1 MPHTTPSIS
10 PSKSSA
16 SVGWRSIAIGLLLIP
31 INCYWITYIELV
43 QYSAQPTI
51 VSLIFTVVFNI
62 LVLMGFNQVFKRFLP
77 QLALS
82 QGELLVIY
90 VMLSVASAT
99 AGHSMMEILVSTLGH
114 AFWFATPENDWK
126 DLFWR
131 YIPSWLAVADK
142 GVLLGYY
149 EGDSTLYTKPNLL
162 GWLTPVLNWSAFL
175 FTMLF
180 VMVCITVIVRRP
192 WTEDEKLA
200 YPIIQ
205 LPARMTS
212 EGFFTNRLMWIAF
225 GLVATF
231 DIINGLHHVFPAI
244 PSVYEKAY
252 RFRFTEKPF
261 SAMGWLRLGIYPFVL
276 GIGFLIPL
284 DLLFSSWFFF
294 WVWKGQQILGSVAG
308 LEGTGYPYVNY
319 QGFGAYMG
327 IFLIA
332 VWRGRKYLQNLS
344 GVETDF
350 LSNDRTK
357 PVARNEVEGGSTE
370 NPVNAQTRPNEPQGI
385 IKKPMSPRT
394 LVLAL
399 IAGVAFLTFF
409 CLRAGMS
416 LWAILIFFGLYFA
429 FSTAV
434 SRMRAELG
442 SPMHDLHYTGPERVM
457 VAAVGT
463 RKLGPN
469 NLSMFSFFWF
479 FTRTFDSHPM
489 PHQLEGFKL
498 ASTSGIRSRVMLF
511 AILAALFVGI
521 LSQFWALISVPYR
534 LGAVHEMSRVPII
547 YGSEPWT
554 QLQKWLTNPLS
565 PDYWALGFTGIGLLF
580 ALFLMLMRMKFF
592 WFPFHP
598 AAYATVCGSWAV
610 NYIWFSLG
618 IVWVLKLVLLKYG
631 GINVHRKAM
640 PFFLGLILGQF
651 TVGSLWTILGMLF
664 NIPTYGIWP

>member
-1 MPHTTPSIS
+1 MPHTQPVLS
-10 PSKSSA
+10 PSKPSS
-16 SVGWRSIAIGLLLIP
+16 SVSWRSIAIGIILIP

-51 VSLIFTVVFNI
+51 VSLIFTVVFNV
-62 LVLMGFNQVFKRFLP
+62 LVLIGFNQVFKRFLP
-77 QLALS
+77 RMALS

-142 GVLLGYY
+142 GVLSGYY
-149 EGDSTLYTKPNLL
+149 EGNSTLYTKANLL
-162 GWLTPVLNWSAFL
+162 GWLTPVLNWFAFL

-294 WVWKGQQILGSVAG
+294 WVWKGQQIFGSVMG

-332 VWRGRKYLQNLS
+332 VWRSRKHLQNIL
-344 GVETDF
+344 GV
-350 LSNDRTK
+350 K
-357 PVARNEVEGGSTE
+357 ARPTSTRDE
-370 NPVNAQTRPNEPQGI
+370 LV
-385 IKKPMSPRT
+385 SPRT
-394 LVLAL
+394 LVLSL

-416 LWAILIFFGLYFA
+416 LWAILVFFGLYFA

-498 ASTSGIRSRVMLF
+498 ASTSGIRSRFMLF
-511 AILAALFVGI
+511 AILIALFVGI
-521 LSQFWALISVPYR
+521 LSQFWALISIPYR

-631 GINVHRKAM
+631 GINAHRKAM

-651 TVGSLWTILGMLF
+651 TVGSLWTILGMVF

>member
-1 MPHTTPSIS
+1 MPHTKPSLS
-10 PSKSSA
+10 PSKPLP
-16 SVGWRSIAIGLLLIP
+16 SVRWWSIAIGLILIP

-51 VSLIFTVVFNI
+51 VSLIFTVVFNV
-62 LVLMGFNQVFKRFLP
+62 LVLIGLNQIFRRFLP
-77 QLALS
+77 QMALS

-90 VMLSVASAT
+90 AMLSVASAT
-99 AGHSMMEILVSTLGH
+99 AGHSMMEILVPTLGH

-131 YIPSWLAVADK
+131 YIPRWLAVADK
-142 GVLLGYY
+142 DVLSGYY
-149 EGDSTLYTKPNLL
+149 EGDSTLYTKQHLL
-162 GWLTPVLNWSAFL
+162 GWLTPVMNWFGFL
-175 FTMLF
+175 LAMLF
-180 VMVCITVIVRRP
+180 VMVCITLIVRKP

-205 LPARMTS
+205 LPTRMTS
-212 EGFFTNRLMWIAF
+212 EGFFTNKLMWIAF
-225 GLVATF
+225 GLVAAF

-244 PSVYEKAY
+244 PSVYEKTY

-294 WVWKGQQILGSVAG
+294 WVWKGQQLIGSIAG
-308 LEGTGYPYVNY
+308 LDGTGYPYINY

-332 VWRGRKYLQNLS
+332 VWRGRKYLQNLL
-344 GVETDF
+344 GVKVHPAPASDE
-350 LSNDRTK
+350 
-357 PVARNEVEGGSTE
+357 
-370 NPVNAQTRPNEPQGI
+370 
-385 IKKPMSPRT
+385 PMSHRT
-394 LVLAL
+394 LILAL
-399 IAGVAFLTFF
+399 ISGVAFLIFF
-409 CLRAGMS
+409 CLKAGMS
-416 LWAILIFFGLYFA
+416 LWAILVFFGLYFA

-463 RKLGPN
+463 RSLGPN

-498 ASTSGIRSRVMLF
+498 ASTSGIRSRFMLF
-511 AILAALFVGI
+511 AILIALVVGI
-521 LSQFWALISVPYR
+521 LSQFWALISIPYR

-547 YGSEPWT
+547 YGSEPWRN
-554 QLQKWLTNPLS
+554 LQNWLTHPLS

-598 AAYATVCGSWAV
+598 AAYAAVCGSWAV
-610 NYIWFSLG
+610 NYIWFTLLVAWG
-618 IVWVLKLVLLKYG
+618 LKLILLKYG
-631 GINVHRKAM
+631 GRNAHRKAM

>member
-1 MPHTTPSIS
+1 
-10 PSKSSA
+10 
-16 SVGWRSIAIGLLLIP
+16 
-31 INCYWITYIELV
+31 
-43 QYSAQPTI
+43 
-51 VSLIFTVVFNI
+51 
-62 LVLMGFNQVFKRFLP
+62 
-77 QLALS
+77 
-82 QGELLVIY
+82 
-90 VMLSVASAT
+90 
-99 AGHSMMEILVSTLGH
+99 MMEILVSTLGH

-131 YIPSWLAVADK
+131 YIPRWLAVADK
-142 GVLLGYY
+142 DVLLGYY
-149 EGDSTLYTKPNLL
+149 EGDSTLYTKQHLL
-162 GWLTPVLNWSAFL
+162 GWLTPVMSWFGFL
-175 FTMLF
+175 FAMLF
-180 VMVCITVIVRRP
+180 VMVCITLIVRKP

-212 EGFFTNRLMWIAF
+212 EGFFTNRLMWLAF
-225 GLVATF
+225 GLMVAF
-231 DIINGLHHVFPAI
+231 DTINGLHHIFPAI
-244 PSVYEKAY
+244 PSVFEKEY

-294 WVWKGQQILGSVAG
+294 WVWKGQQLMGSVAG
-308 LEGTGYPYVNY
+308 LEGTGYPYINY

-332 VWRGRKYLQNLS
+332 VWRGRKYFQNLL
-344 GVETDF
+344 GAKVDT
-350 LSNDRTK
+350 T
-357 PVARNEVEGGSTE
+357 ST
-370 NPVNAQTRPNEPQGI
+370 RDEP
-385 IKKPMSPRT
+385 MTHRT
-394 LVLAL
+394 LILAFT
-399 IAGVAFLTFF
+399 AGVAFLIFF

-416 LWAILIFFGLYFA
+416 LWAILVFFGLYFA

-463 RKLGPN
+463 RPLGPN

-498 ASTSGIRSRVMLF
+498 AATSGIRSRFMLF

-521 LSQFWALISVPYR
+521 LSQFWALISIPYR
-534 LGAVHEMSRVPII
+534 LGAIHQMSHVPLI
-547 YGSEPWT
+547 YGAEPWR
-554 QLQKWLTNPLS
+554 QLQNWLAHPLD

-580 ALFLMLMRMKFF
+580 SLFLMLMRMKFF

-598 AAYATVCGSWAV
+598 AAYAAVCGSWAV
-610 NYIWFSLG
+610 NYIWFTLFVAWG
-618 IVWVLKLVLLKYG
+618 LKLILLKYG
-631 GINVHRKAM
+631 GRNAHRKAM

>member
-1 MPHTTPSIS
+1 MLHPKPPQS
-10 PSKSSA
+10 PSKPSS
-16 SVGWRSIAIGLLLIP
+16 SVGWRSIAIGLVLIP

-51 VSLIFTVVFNI
+51 VSLIFTVVFNV
-62 LVLMGFNQVFKRFLP
+62 LVLMGFNQILKRFLP
-77 QLALS
+77 QFALS

-142 GVLLGYY
+142 GVLSGYY
-149 EGDSTLYTKPNLL
+149 EGDSTLYTKQHLL
-162 GWLTPVLNWSAFL
+162 GWLTPVMNWFAFL
-175 FTMLF
+175 LVMLF
-180 VMVCITVIVRRP
+180 VMVCITVIVRKP

-212 EGFFTNRLMWIAF
+212 DGFFTNRLMWIGF
-225 GLVATF
+225 GLVAAF
-231 DIINGLHHVFPAI
+231 DVVNGLHHVFPAI

-294 WVWKGQQILGSVAG
+294 WVWKGQQVVGSIMG

-332 VWRGRKYLQNLS
+332 LWRSRKYLQNLLAAK
-344 GVETDF
+344 VCPT
-350 LSNDRTK
+350 
-357 PVARNEVEGGSTE
+357 ST
-370 NPVNAQTRPNEPQGI
+370 RDEP
-385 IKKPMSPRT
+385 MAPRT
-394 LVLAL
+394 VLLAF
-399 IAGVAFLTFF
+399 IAGIAFLTFF
-409 CLRAGMS
+409 CLRTGMS
-416 LWAILIFFGLYFA
+416 LWAILVFFGLYFA

-463 RKLGPN
+463 RRLGPN

-498 ASTSGIRSRVMLF
+498 ASTSGIRSRFMLF
-511 AILAALFVGI
+511 AILIALFVGI

-534 LGAVHEMSRVPII
+534 LGALHEMSRVPII

-554 QLQKWLTNPLS
+554 QLQKWLTNPLA
-565 PDYWALGFTGIGLLF
+565 PDYWAVGFTGIGLLF

-618 IVWVLKLVLLKYG
+618 VVWLLKLVLLKYG
-631 GINVHRKAM
+631 GRNAHRKAM

-651 TVGSLWTILGMLF
+651 TVGSLWTILGMVF

>member
-1 MPHTTPSIS
+1 MLHTTPTVY
-10 PSKSSA
+10 PSKPSA
-16 SVGWRSIAIGLLLIP
+16 SVSWRSIAIGLILIP

-51 VSLIFTVVFNI
+51 VSLIFTVVFNV
-62 LVLMGFNQVFKRFLP
+62 LVLIGFNQVFKRFLP
-77 QLALS
+77 RIALS

-131 YIPSWLAVADK
+131 YIPEWLVVADK
-142 GVLLGYY
+142 SVLSGYY
-149 EGDSTLYTKPNLL
+149 EGDSTLHTKQHLL
-162 GWLTPVLNWSAFL
+162 GWLTPVLNWFAFL
-175 FTMLF
+175 FVMLF

-212 EGFFTNRLMWIAF
+212 DGFFTNRLMWIAF
-225 GLVATF
+225 GFVAAF
-231 DIINGLHHVFPAI
+231 DIVNGLHHVFPAI

-294 WVWKGQQILGSVAG
+294 WVWKGQQIMGSVVG

-332 VWRGRKYLQNLS
+332 VWRSRKHLQNIL
-344 GVETDF
+344 G
-350 LSNDRTK
+350 
-357 PVARNEVEGGSTE
+357 ARVRSTS
-370 NPVNAQTRPNEPQGI
+370 TRDE
-385 IKKPMSPRT
+385 PMSPLI

-399 IAGVAFLTFF
+399 VSGVAFLTVF

-416 LWAILIFFGLYFA
+416 LWAILVFFGLYFA

-457 VAAVGT
+457 VAALGT

-498 ASTSGIRSRVMLF
+498 ASTSGIRSRFMLI

-554 QLQKWLTNPLS
+554 QLQKWLTNPLA

-631 GINVHRKAM
+631 GRNAHRKAM

-651 TVGSLWTILGMLF
+651 TVGSLWTILGMVF

>member
-1 MPHTTPSIS
+1 MPHTKPTPS
-10 PSKSSA
+10 PSKPSA
-16 SVGWRSIAIGLLLIP
+16 LVSWRSIAIGVLLIP

-51 VSLIFTVVFNI
+51 VSLIFTVVFNV
-62 LVLMGFNQVFKRFLP
+62 LVLMGFNQVLKRFLP
-77 QLALS
+77 RFALS
-82 QGELLVIY
+82 QGELLVVY

-131 YIPSWLAVADK
+131 YIPNWLAVSDK
-142 GVLLGYY
+142 GVLSGYY
-149 EGDSTLYTKPNLL
+149 EGDSTLHTKRHLV
-162 GWLTPVLNWSAFL
+162 GWLTPVLNWFAFL
-175 FTMLF
+175 FVMLF
-180 VMVCITVIVRRP
+180 VMVCITLIVRKP

-205 LPARMTS
+205 LPSRMTS

-284 DLLFSSWFFF
+284 DLLFSTWFFF
-294 WVWKGQQILGSVAG
+294 WVWKGQQVMGSVMG

-332 VWRGRKYLQNLS
+332 VWRGRKYLQNLL
-344 GVETDF
+344 GVKAHPTSIRDE
-350 LSNDRTK
+350 
-357 PVARNEVEGGSTE
+357 
-370 NPVNAQTRPNEPQGI
+370 
-385 IKKPMSPRT
+385 PMSPRI
-394 LVLAL
+394 LVVSL
-399 IAGVAFLTFF
+399 IFGIAFLTFF

-416 LWAILIFFGLYFA
+416 LWAILVFFGLYFA

-463 RKLGPN
+463 RPLGPN

-498 ASTSGIRSRVMLF
+498 ASTLGIRSRFMLF
-511 AILAALFVGI
+511 AILIALFVGI
-521 LSQFWALISVPYR
+521 LSQFWALISIPYR
-534 LGAVHEMSRVPII
+534 LGALHEMSRVPII
-547 YGSEPWT
+547 YGAEPWM
-554 QLQKWLTNPLS
+554 QLQKWLAHPLA
-565 PDYWALGFTGIGLLF
+565 PDYWALGFTGLGLLF

-598 AAYATVCGSWAV
+598 AAYAAVCGSWAV

-618 IVWVLKLVLLKYG
+618 IVWVLKLLLLKYG
-631 GINVHRKAM
+631 GRNAHRKAM

-651 TVGSLWTILGMLF
+651 TVGSLWTILGMVF

>member
-1 MPHTTPSIS
+1 MPHTKPTIS
-10 PSKSSA
+10 SSKSS
-16 SVGWRSIAIGLLLIP
+16 SSIGWRSIAIGLLLIP

-51 VSLIFTVVFNI
+51 VSLIFTVVFNV
-62 LVLMGFNQVFKRFLP
+62 LVLIGLNQIFKRFLP
-77 QLALS
+77 RFALS

-131 YIPSWLAVADK
+131 YIPRWLAVADK
-142 GVLLGYY
+142 DVLSGYY
-149 EGDSTLYTKPNLL
+149 EGDSTLHTRRHLL
-162 GWLTPVLNWSAFL
+162 GWLTPVMSWFAFL
-175 FTMLF
+175 FALLF
-180 VMVCITVIVRRP
+180 VMVCITLIVRKP

-205 LPARMTS
+205 LPMRMTS
-212 EGFFTNRLMWIAF
+212 EGFFTNRLMWLAF
-225 GLVATF
+225 GLVAIF
-231 DIINGLHHVFPAI
+231 DIINGLHHIFPAI
-244 PSVYEKAY
+244 PSVYEKAS

-294 WVWKGQQILGSVAG
+294 WVWKGQQLIGSIAG
-308 LEGTGYPYVNY
+308 LEGTGYPYINY

-332 VWRGRKYLQNLS
+332 VWRGRKYLKNLF
-344 GVETDF
+344 G
-350 LSNDRTK
+350 TK
-357 PVARNEVEGGSTE
+357 VDSTS
-370 NPVNAQTRPNEPQGI
+370 TRDE
-385 IKKPMSPRT
+385 PMSHRT
-394 LVLAL
+394 LIFAF
-399 IAGVAFLTFF
+399 IAGIAFLIFF
-409 CLRAGMS
+409 CLRARMS
-416 LWAILIFFGLYFA
+416 LWAILVFFGLYFA

-463 RKLGPN
+463 RPLGPN

-498 ASTSGIRSRVMLF
+498 ASTSGIRSRFMLF
-511 AILAALFVGI
+511 AILIALIVGI
-521 LSQFWALISVPYR
+521 LSQFWALISIPYR
-534 LGAVHEMSRVPII
+534 LGALHEMSRVPII
-547 YGSEPWT
+547 YGAEPWRN
-554 QLQKWLTNPLS
+554 LQNWLTHPLS

-580 ALFLMLMRMKFF
+580 SLFLMLMRMKFF

-598 AAYATVCGSWAV
+598 AAYAAVCGSWAV
-610 NYIWFSLG
+610 NYIWFTLLVAWG
-618 IVWVLKLVLLKYG
+618 LKLILLKYG
-631 GINVHRKAM
+631 GRNAHRKAM

-651 TVGSLWTILGMLF
+651 TVGSLWTILGMVF

>member
-1 MPHTTPSIS
+1 MPHAKPTLYS
-10 PSKSSA
+10 SKSLP
-16 SVGWRSIAIGLLLIP
+16 SVSWRAIAIGLLLIP

-51 VSLIFTVVFNI
+51 VSLIFTVVFNV
-62 LVLMGFNQVFKRFLP
+62 LVLIGFNQIFKRFLP
-77 QLALS
+77 RLALS

-99 AGHSMMEILVSTLGH
+99 VGHSMMEILVSTLGH

-131 YIPSWLAVADK
+131 YIPRWLAVTDK
-142 GVLLGYY
+142 NVLSGYY
-149 EGDSTLYTKPNLL
+149 EGDSTLHTKQHLL
-162 GWLTPVLNWSAFL
+162 GWLTPVMNWFAFL
-175 FTMLF
+175 FVMLF

-212 EGFFTNRLMWIAF
+212 AGFFTNRLMWIAF
-225 GLVATF
+225 GLVAAF
-231 DIINGLHHVFPAI
+231 DIVNGLHHVFPAI

-276 GIGFLIPL
+276 GIGFLIPM
-284 DLLFSSWFFF
+284 DLLFSTWFFF
-294 WVWKGQQILGSVAG
+294 WMWKVQEIVGSVMG
-308 LEGTGYPYVNY
+308 LEGTSYPYVNY

-332 VWRGRKYLQNLS
+332 VWRGRKYLRNVL
-344 GVETDF
+344 
-350 LSNDRTK
+350 R
-357 PVARNEVEGGSTE
+357 ARVPATSTRDE
-370 NPVNAQTRPNEPQGI
+370 
-385 IKKPMSPRT
+385 PMSHRT
-394 LVLAL
+394 LIFAL
-399 IAGVAFLTFF
+399 ISGIAFLTFF

-416 LWAILIFFGLYFA
+416 LWAILVFFGLYFA

-457 VAAVGT
+457 VAALGT
-463 RKLGPN
+463 RPLGPN

-498 ASTSGIRSRVMLF
+498 ASTSGIRSRFMLF

-521 LSQFWALISVPYR
+521 LSQFWALISIPYR
-534 LGAVHEMSRVPII
+534 LGALHEMSRVPIV
-547 YGSEPWT
+547 YGAEPWR
-554 QLQKWLTNPLS
+554 QLQNWLTHPLD
-565 PDYWALGFTGIGLLF
+565 PDYWALGFTGIGMLF

-598 AAYATVCGSWAV
+598 AAYAAICGSWAV

-618 IVWVLKLVLLKYG
+618 IVWVLKLILLKYG
-631 GINVHRKAM
+631 GRNAHRKAM

-651 TVGSLWTILGMLF
+651 TIGSLWTILGMVF
-664 NIPTYGIWP
+664 NIPAYGIWP

>member
-1 MPHTTPSIS
+1 MPHTKPTLYPPKPSS
-10 PSKSSA
+10 

-51 VSLIFTVVFNI
+51 VSLIFTVVFNV
-62 LVLMGFNQVFKRFLP
+62 LVLIGLNQIFKRFLP
-77 QLALS
+77 RFALS

-131 YIPSWLAVADK
+131 YIPRWLAVADK
-142 GVLLGYY
+142 DVLSGYY
-149 EGDSTLYTKPNLL
+149 EGDSTLHTRQHLL
-162 GWLTPVLNWSAFL
+162 GWLTPVMSWFGFL
-175 FTMLF
+175 FALLF
-180 VMVCITVIVRRP
+180 VMVCITLIVRKP

-225 GLVATF
+225 GLTAAF
-231 DIINGLHHVFPAI
+231 DIINGLHHIFPAI
-244 PSVYEKAY
+244 PSVFEKEY

-294 WVWKGQQILGSVAG
+294 WVWKGQQLIGSVAG
-308 LEGTGYPYVNY
+308 LEGTGYPYINY

-332 VWRGRKYLQNLS
+332 VWRGRKYLKNLF
-344 GVETDF
+344 G
-350 LSNDRTK
+350 TK
-357 PVARNEVEGGSTE
+357 VDSTS
-370 NPVNAQTRPNEPQGI
+370 TRDE
-385 IKKPMSPRT
+385 PMSHRP
-394 LVLAL
+394 LILAF
-399 IAGVAFLTFF
+399 IAGIAFLIFF

-416 LWAILIFFGLYFA
+416 LWAILVFFGLYFA

-463 RKLGPN
+463 RPLGPN

-498 ASTSGIRSRVMLF
+498 AATSGIRSRFMLF

-521 LSQFWALISVPYR
+521 LAQFWALISIPYR
-534 LGAVHEMSRVPII
+534 LGALHEMSRVPII
-547 YGSEPWT
+547 YGSEPWRN
-554 QLQKWLTNPLS
+554 LQNWLTHPLS

-580 ALFLMLMRMKFF
+580 SLFLMLMRMKFF

-598 AAYATVCGSWAV
+598 AAYAAVCGSWAV
-610 NYIWFSLG
+610 NYIWFTLLVAWG
-618 IVWVLKLVLLKYG
+618 LKLILLKYG
-631 GINVHRKAM
+631 GRNAHRKAM

-651 TVGSLWTILGMLF
+651 TVGSLWTILGMMF

>member
-1 MPHTTPSIS
+1 MPHTKPTLSSSKPSS
-10 PSKSSA
+10 
-16 SVGWRSIAIGLLLIP
+16 SVGWRSIAIGLVLIP
-31 INCYWITYIELV
+31 VNCYWITYIELV

-51 VSLIFTVVFNI
+51 VSLIFTVVFNV
-62 LVLMGFNQVFKRFLP
+62 LVLIGFNGIFKRFLP
-77 QLALS
+77 RLALS

-131 YIPSWLAVADK
+131 YIPGWLAVADK
-142 GVLLGYY
+142 GVLSGYY
-149 EGDSTLYTKPNLL
+149 DGDSTLYTTRHLL
-162 GWLTPVLNWSAFL
+162 GWLTPVINWFAFL
-175 FTMLF
+175 FTLLF
-180 VMVCITVIVRRP
+180 VMLCINVIVRKP

-212 EGFFTNRLMWIAF
+212 DGFFTNRLMWIGF
-225 GLVATF
+225 GLVAAF
-231 DIINGLHHVFPAI
+231 DIVNGLHHVFPAI

-294 WVWKGQQILGSVAG
+294 WVWKGQQVIGSVAG
-308 LEGTGYPYVNY
+308 LEGTGYPYINY

-332 VWRGRKYLQNLS
+332 LWRSREHLQNLFGAKVRS
-344 GVETDF
+344 
-350 LSNDRTK
+350 
-357 PVARNEVEGGSTE
+357 ASTPDE
-370 NPVNAQTRPNEPQGI
+370 
-385 IKKPMSPRT
+385 PMSNSSV
-394 LVLAL
+394 VLAL
-399 IAGVAFLTFF
+399 IAGSAFLTFF

-416 LWAILIFFGLYFA
+416 IWAILVFFGLYFA

-463 RKLGPN
+463 RRLGPN

-498 ASTSGIRSRVMLF
+498 ASTAGIRSRFMLF
-511 AILAALFVGI
+511 AILIALFVGI
-521 LSQFWALISVPYR
+521 FSQFWALISIPYR
-534 LGAVHEMSRVPII
+534 LGALHEMSRVPVI

-554 QLQKWLTNPLS
+554 QLQKWLTNPLA
-565 PDYWALGFTGIGLLF
+565 PDYWAVGFTGIGLLF

-618 IVWVLKLVLLKYG
+618 VVWVLKLVLLKYG
-631 GINVHRKAM
+631 GRNAHRKAM

-651 TVGSLWTILGMLF
+651 TVGSLWTILGMVF

>member
-1 MPHTTPSIS
+1 
-10 PSKSSA
+10 
-16 SVGWRSIAIGLLLIP
+16 
-31 INCYWITYIELV
+31 
-43 QYSAQPTI
+43 
-51 VSLIFTVVFNI
+51 
-62 LVLMGFNQVFKRFLP
+62 
-77 QLALS
+77 
-82 QGELLVIY
+82 
-90 VMLSVASAT
+90 
-99 AGHSMMEILVSTLGH
+99 MMEILVSTLGH

-131 YIPSWLAVADK
+131 YIPRWLAVADK
-142 GVLLGYY
+142 DVLAGYY
-149 EGDSTLYTKPNLL
+149 EGDSTLYTKQHLL
-162 GWLTPVLNWSAFL
+162 GWLTPVMNWFGFL
-175 FTMLF
+175 FAMLF
-180 VMVCITVIVRRP
+180 VMVCITLIVRKP

-225 GLVATF
+225 GLVAAL

-294 WVWKGQQILGSVAG
+294 WVWKGQQLIGSIAG
-308 LEGTGYPYVNY
+308 LEGTGYPYINY

-332 VWRGRKYLQNLS
+332 VWRGRKYLQNLL
-344 GVETDF
+344 GV
-350 LSNDRTK
+350 K
-357 PVARNEVEGGSTE
+357 V
-370 NPVNAQTRPNEPQGI
+370 RPTPASDE
-385 IKKPMSPRT
+385 PMSHRT
-394 LVLAL
+394 LILAL
-399 IAGVAFLTFF
+399 ISGVAFLIFF
-409 CLRAGMS
+409 CLKAGMS
-416 LWAILIFFGLYFA
+416 FWAILVFFGLYFA

-463 RKLGPN
+463 RSLGPN

-498 ASTSGIRSRVMLF
+498 ASTSGIRSRFMLF
-511 AILAALFVGI
+511 AILFALVVGI
-521 LSQFWALISVPYR
+521 LSQFWALISIPYR

-547 YGSEPWT
+547 YGSEPWRN
-554 QLQKWLTNPLS
+554 LQNWLTHPLS

-580 ALFLMLMRMKFF
+580 SLFLMLMRMKFF

-631 GINVHRKAM
+631 GRNAHRKAM

-651 TVGSLWTILGMLF
+651 TVGSLWTILGMVF

>member
-1 MPHTTPSIS
+1 MPHTKPTLYPSKPRPSIR
-10 PSKSSA
+10 
-16 SVGWRSIAIGLLLIP
+16 WWSIAIGLLLIP

-51 VSLIFTVVFNI
+51 VSLIFTVVFNV
-62 LVLMGFNQVFKRFLP
+62 LVLIGFNRILKRFLP
-77 QLALS
+77 RLALS

-131 YIPSWLAVADK
+131 YIPRWLAVADK
-142 GVLLGYY
+142 DVLSGYY
-149 EGDSTLYTKPNLL
+149 EGDSTLYTKQHLS
-162 GWLTPVLNWSAFL
+162 GWLTPVMSWFGFL
-175 FTMLF
+175 FAMLF
-180 VMVCITVIVRRP
+180 VMVCITLIVRKP

-205 LPARMTS
+205 LPARMTT

-225 GLVATF
+225 GLMVAF
-231 DIINGLHHVFPAI
+231 DTINGLHHIFPAI
-244 PSVYEKAY
+244 PSVFEKEY

-294 WVWKGQQILGSVAG
+294 WLWKMQQLMGSVAG
-308 LEGTGYPYVNY
+308 LEGTGYPYINY

-332 VWRGRKYLQNLS
+332 VWRGRKYLHNLS
-344 GVETDF
+344 G
-350 LSNDRTK
+350 TK
-357 PVARNEVEGGSTE
+357 VSATSARDEPVSH
-370 NPVNAQTRPNEPQGI
+370 
-385 IKKPMSPRT
+385 RT
-394 LVLAL
+394 LILAL
-399 IAGVAFLTFF
+399 IAGVAFLIFF
-409 CLRAGMS
+409 CLKAGMS
-416 LWAILIFFGLYFA
+416 LWAILVFFGLYFA

-463 RKLGPN
+463 RSLGPN

-498 ASTSGIRSRVMLF
+498 ASTSGIRSRFMLF

-521 LSQFWALISVPYR
+521 LSQFWALISIPYR
-534 LGAVHEMSRVPII
+534 LGAIHQMSHVPLI
-547 YGSEPWT
+547 YGAEPWR
-554 QLQKWLTNPLS
+554 QLQNWLAHPLD

-580 ALFLMLMRMKFF
+580 SLFLMLMRMKFF

-598 AAYATVCGSWAV
+598 AAYAAVCGSWAV
-610 NYIWFSLG
+610 NYIWFTLFVAWG
-618 IVWVLKLVLLKYG
+618 LKLILLKYG
-631 GINVHRKAM
+631 GRNAHRKAM

>member
-1 MPHTTPSIS
+1 MRQDSQNRSEMSHTIPTLS
-10 PSKSSA
+10 PSKPFS
-16 SVGWRSIAIGLLLIP
+16 SVGARSPWGNTQAKTPYWRSIAIGLILIP

-51 VSLIFTVVFNI
+51 VSLIFTVVFNV
-62 LVLMGFNQVFKRFLP
+62 LVLTGFNQIFKRFLP
-77 QLALS
+77 RMVLS

-142 GVLLGYY
+142 GVLSGYY
-149 EGDSTLYTKPNLL
+149 EGDSTLYTKQHLL
-162 GWLTPVLNWSAFL
+162 GWLTPVINWFAFL
-175 FTMLF
+175 FAMLF
-180 VMVCITVIVRRP
+180 VMVCINLIVRKP

-225 GLVATF
+225 GLVAAF
-231 DIINGLHHVFPAI
+231 DIVNGLHHVFPAI

-284 DLLFSSWFFF
+284 DLLFSTWFFF
-294 WVWKGQQILGSVAG
+294 WVWKVQQLFGSVVG
-308 LEGTGYPYVNY
+308 LEGTGYPYINY

-332 VWRGRKYLQNLS
+332 VWRSRKYLHNLL
-344 GVETDF
+344 GAKAYAT
-350 LSNDRTK
+350 
-357 PVARNEVEGGSTE
+357 STRDE
-370 NPVNAQTRPNEPQGI
+370 
-385 IKKPMSPRT
+385 PMSPRM

-399 IAGVAFLTFF
+399 IAGVAFLTLF

-416 LWAILIFFGLYFA
+416 LSAILVFFGLYFA

-463 RKLGPN
+463 RRLGPN

-498 ASTSGIRSRVMLF
+498 ASTSGIRSRFMLF
-511 AILAALFVGI
+511 AILIALFVGI

-534 LGAVHEMSRVPII
+534 LGALHEMSRVPII
-547 YGSEPWT
+547 YGSEPWRN
-554 QLQKWLTNPLS
+554 LQNWLAHPLD
-565 PDYWALGFTGIGLLF
+565 PDYWAVGFTGIGMLF
-580 ALFLMLMRMKFF
+580 ALFLMLMRMKFL

-598 AAYATVCGSWAV
+598 AAYAAVCGSWAV

-618 IVWVLKLVLLKYG
+618 IVWVVKLLLLKYG
-631 GINVHRKAM
+631 GRNAHRKAM

-651 TVGSLWTILGMLF
+651 TVGSLWTILGMVF

>member
-1 MPHTTPSIS
+1 MPHTKPTIS

-16 SVGWRSIAIGLLLIP
+16 SVGWRSIAIGILLIP

-51 VSLIFTVVFNI
+51 VSLIFTVVFN
-62 LVLMGFNQVFKRFLP
+62 VLLLTGFNGIFKRFLP
-77 QLALS
+77 RAALS

-142 GVLLGYY
+142 GVLSGYY
-149 EGDSTLYTKPNLL
+149 EGDSTLYTTRHLL
-162 GWLTPVLNWSAFL
+162 GWLTPVINWFAFL
-175 FTMLF
+175 FALLF
-180 VMVCITVIVRRP
+180 VMLCINVIVRKP

-212 EGFFTNRLMWIAF
+212 DGFFTNRLMWIGF
-225 GLVATF
+225 GLVAAC
-231 DIINGLHHVFPAI
+231 DIINGLHHIFPAI
-244 PSVYEKAY
+244 PSVFEKAY

-284 DLLFSSWFFF
+284 DLLFSTWVFF
-294 WVWKGQQILGSVAG
+294 WVWKGQQIFGSVAG
-308 LEGTGYPYVNY
+308 LEGTGYPYINY

-332 VWRGRKYLQNLS
+332 LWRSRKHLQNLF
-344 GVETDF
+344 GAKV
-350 LSNDRTK
+350 R
-357 PVARNEVEGGSTE
+357 STSTPDE
-370 NPVNAQTRPNEPQGI
+370 
-385 IKKPMSPRT
+385 PMSNRT
-394 LVLAL
+394 VVFAL
-399 IAGVAFLTFF
+399 ISGVAFLTFF

-416 LWAILIFFGLYFA
+416 LWAILVFFGLYFA

-457 VAAVGT
+457 VAALGT
-463 RKLGPN
+463 RRLGPN

-498 ASTSGIRSRVMLF
+498 ASIAGIRSRFMLF
-511 AILAALFVGI
+511 AILIALFVGI

-534 LGAVHEMSRVPII
+534 LGAVHQMSHVPLI
-547 YGSEPWT
+547 YGAEPWRH
-554 QLQKWLTNPLS
+554 LQNWLTHPIA
-565 PDYWALGFTGIGLLF
+565 PDYWAVGFTGIGLLF
-580 ALFLMLMRMKFF
+580 VLSLMLMRMKFF

-610 NYIWFSLG
+610 NYIWFSLAV
-618 IVWVLKLVLLKYG
+618 VWVLKLVLLKYG
-631 GINVHRKAM
+631 GRNAHRKAI

-651 TVGSLWTILGMLF
+651 TVGSLWTILGMVF

>member
-1 MPHTTPSIS
+1 MPHTKPTLS
-10 PSKSSA
+10 PSKPSS
-16 SVGWRSIAIGLLLIP
+16 SVGWRSIAIGLVLIP

-51 VSLIFTVVFNI
+51 VSLIFTVVFNV
-62 LVLMGFNQVFKRFLP
+62 LVLMGFNQIFKRFLP
-77 QLALS
+77 RLALS

-142 GVLLGYY
+142 GVLSGYY
-149 EGDSTLYTKPNLL
+149 EGDSTLYTKQHLL
-162 GWLTPVLNWSAFL
+162 GWLTPVMNWFAFL
-175 FTMLF
+175 FVMLF
-180 VMVCITVIVRRP
+180 VMVCITVIVRKP

-212 EGFFTNRLMWIAF
+212 DGFFTNRLMWIGF
-225 GLVATF
+225 GLVAAF
-231 DIINGLHHVFPAI
+231 DVVNGLHHVFPAI

-294 WVWKGQQILGSVAG
+294 WVWKGQQVVGSIMG
-308 LEGTGYPYVNY
+308 LEGAGYPYVNY

-332 VWRGRKYLQNLS
+332 LWRGRKYLQNLLAAK
-344 GVETDF
+344 VRPT
-350 LSNDRTK
+350 
-357 PVARNEVEGGSTE
+357 STRDE
-370 NPVNAQTRPNEPQGI
+370 
-385 IKKPMSPRT
+385 PMSPRT
-394 LVLAL
+394 VLLAL
-399 IAGVAFLTFF
+399 IAGIAFLTFF

-416 LWAILIFFGLYFA
+416 LWAILVFFGLYFA

-498 ASTSGIRSRVMLF
+498 ASTSGIRSRFMLF
-511 AILAALFVGI
+511 AILIALFVGI

-534 LGAVHEMSRVPII
+534 LGALHEMSRVPII
-547 YGSEPWT
+547 YGSEPWM
-554 QLQKWLTNPLS
+554 QLQKWLAHPLD

-618 IVWVLKLVLLKYG
+618 VVWVLKLVLLKYG
-631 GINVHRKAM
+631 GRNAHRKAM

-651 TVGSLWTILGMLF
+651 TIGSLWTILGMVF

>member
-1 MPHTTPSIS
+1 MPHTKLILS
-10 PSKSSA
+10 PSKPSS
-16 SVGWRSIAIGLLLIP
+16 SVGWRSIAIGIILIP
-31 INCYWITYIELV
+31 LNCYWITYIELV

-62 LVLMGFNQVFKRFLP
+62 LVLIGFNRVFKRFLP

-82 QGELLVIY
+82 QGELLIIY

-131 YIPSWLAVADK
+131 YIPSWLAVSDT
-142 GVLLGYY
+142 GVLSGYY
-149 EGDSTLYTKPNLL
+149 EGDSTLHTKQHLL
-162 GWLTPVLNWSAFL
+162 GWLTPVMNWFAFL
-175 FTMLF
+175 FAMLF
-180 VMVCITVIVRRP
+180 VMVCITVIVRKP

-212 EGFFTNRLMWIAF
+212 EGFFTNRLMWIGF
-225 GLVATF
+225 GLVAAF
-231 DIINGLHHVFPAI
+231 DVINGLHHVFPAI

-284 DLLFSSWFFF
+284 DLLFSTWFFF
-294 WVWKGQQILGSVAG
+294 WVWKGQQVVGSMMG

-327 IFLIA
+327 IFFIA
-332 VWRGRKYLQNLS
+332 IWRGRKYLQNLL
-344 GVETDF
+344 GANVQPT
-350 LSNDRTK
+350 
-357 PVARNEVEGGSTE
+357 STRDE
-370 NPVNAQTRPNEPQGI
+370 
-385 IKKPMSPRT
+385 PMSPR
-394 LVLAL
+394 LLLLAL
-399 IAGVAFLTFF
+399 VAGVAFLTFF

-416 LWAILIFFGLYFA
+416 LWAVLVFFGLYFA

-463 RKLGPN
+463 RPLGPN

-498 ASTSGIRSRVMLF
+498 ASTSGIRSRFMLF
-511 AILAALFVGI
+511 AILIALCVGI
-521 LSQFWALISVPYR
+521 LSQFWALISIPYR
-534 LGAVHEMSRVPII
+534 LGALHEMSRVPIV

-554 QLQKWLTNPLS
+554 QLQKWLAHPLA

-618 IVWVLKLVLLKYG
+618 IVWVLKLLLLKYG
-631 GINVHRKAM
+631 GRNAHRKAM

-651 TVGSLWTILGMLF
+651 TVGSVWTILGMVF

>member
-1 MPHTTPSIS
+1 MSDIKPTLSLSKPPSPIR
-10 PSKSSA
+10 
-16 SVGWRSIAIGLLLIP
+16 WRSIAVGLLLIP

-51 VSLIFTVVFNI
+51 VSLIFTVVFNL
-62 LVLMGFNQVFKRFLP
+62 LVLIGFNQIFKRFVPRLV
-77 QLALS
+77 LS

-131 YIPSWLAVADK
+131 YIPSWLAVTDK
-142 GVLLGYY
+142 NVLSGYY
-149 EGDSTLYTKPNLL
+149 EGDSTLHTKQHLL
-162 GWLTPVLNWSAFL
+162 GWLTPVMNWFAFL
-175 FTMLF
+175 FVMLF

-205 LPARMTS
+205 LPSRMTS
-212 EGFFTNRLMWIAF
+212 DGFFTNRLMWIAF
-225 GLVATF
+225 GIVAAF

-284 DLLFSSWFFF
+284 DLLFSTWFFF
-294 WVWKGQQILGSVAG
+294 WVWKGQQIVGSVMG
-308 LEGTGYPYVNY
+308 LEGTGYPYINY

-332 VWRGRKYLQNLS
+332 VWRSRKHLQNLL
-344 GVETDF
+344 GVKTQ
-350 LSNDRTK
+350 S
-357 PVARNEVEGGSTE
+357 VSTRDE
-370 NPVNAQTRPNEPQGI
+370 
-385 IKKPMSPRT
+385 PMSPRT
-394 LVLAL
+394 VVLAL
-399 IAGVAFLTFF
+399 IFGIAFLTFF

-416 LWAILIFFGLYFA
+416 FWAILVFFGLYFA

-463 RKLGPN
+463 RPLGPM

-498 ASTSGIRSRVMLF
+498 AATSGVRSRFMLF
-511 AILAALFVGI
+511 AILIALFVGI
-521 LSQFWALISVPYR
+521 LSQFWALISIPYR
-534 LGAVHEMSRVPII
+534 LGALHEMSRVPIV

-554 QLQKWLTNPLS
+554 HLQKWLTHPLP

-598 AAYATVCGSWAV
+598 AAYAAVCGSWAV

-631 GINVHRKAM
+631 GRNAHRKAM

-651 TVGSLWTILGMLF
+651 TVGSLWTILGMVF
-664 NIPTYGIWP
+664 NIPAYGIWP

>member
-1 MPHTTPSIS
+1 MPTIS
-10 PSKSSA
+10 PSKSFSPV
-16 SVGWRSIAIGLLLIP
+16 SWRSIAIGLILIP

-51 VSLIFTVVFNI
+51 VSLIFTVVFNV
-62 LVLMGFNQVFKRFLP
+62 LVLIGLNQIFKRFLP
-77 QLALS
+77 QMALS
-82 QGELLVIY
+82 QSELLVIY

-142 GVLLGYY
+142 SVLSGYY
-149 EGDSTLYTKPNLL
+149 EGGSTLYTKQHLL
-162 GWLTPVLNWSAFL
+162 GWLTPVMNWFAFL
-175 FTMLF
+175 FVMLF
-180 VMVCITVIVRRP
+180 VMVCINLIVRKP

-212 EGFFTNRLMWIAF
+212 EGFFTNRLMWVAF

-231 DIINGLHHVFPAI
+231 DIVNGLHHVFPAI

-294 WVWKGQQILGSVAG
+294 WVWKAQQLFGSVVG
-308 LEGTGYPYVNY
+308 LEGTGYPYINY
-319 QGFGAYMG
+319 QGFGAYIG

-332 VWRGRKYLQNLS
+332 VWRSRKYLQNLL
-344 GVETDF
+344 GAKTH
-350 LSNDRTK
+350 
-357 PVARNEVEGGSTE
+357 ST
-370 NPVNAQTRPNEPQGI
+370 PTRDE
-385 IKKPMSPRT
+385 PMSPRP
-394 LVLAL
+394 LILAL
-399 IAGVAFLTFF
+399 IAGVLFLTLF
-409 CLRAGMS
+409 CLKAGMS
-416 LWAILIFFGLYFA
+416 LWAILVFFGLYFA

-463 RKLGPN
+463 RPLGPN
-469 NLSMFSFFWF
+469 NLSMFSFFSF

-498 ASTSGIRSRVMLF
+498 ASTSGIGSRFMLF
-511 AILAALFVGI
+511 AILIALFVGI

-534 LGAVHEMSRVPII
+534 LGALHEMSRVPII
-547 YGSEPWT
+547 YGSEPWRN
-554 QLQKWLTNPLS
+554 LQNWLAHPLD
-565 PDYWALGFTGIGLLF
+565 PDYWAVGFTGIGLLF
-580 ALFLMLMRMKFF
+580 SLFLMLMRMKFL

-618 IVWVLKLVLLKYG
+618 IVWVVKLLLLKYG
-631 GINVHRKAM
+631 GRNAHQKAM

-651 TVGSLWTILGMLF
+651 TVGSLWTILGMVF

>member
-1 MPHTTPSIS
+1 MLHTKPTLSSSKPLSSI
-10 PSKSSA
+10 
-16 SVGWRSIAIGLLLIP
+16 GWRSIAIGLILIP

-51 VSLIFTVVFNI
+51 VSLIFTVVFNV
-62 LVLMGFNQVFKRFLP
+62 LVLIGLNQIFKRFLP
-77 QLALS
+77 QMALS

-142 GVLLGYY
+142 SVLSGYY
-149 EGDSTLYTKPNLL
+149 EGDSTLYTKQHLL
-162 GWLTPVLNWSAFL
+162 GWLTPVINWFAFL
-175 FTMLF
+175 FVMLF
-180 VMVCITVIVRRP
+180 VMVCINLIVRKP

-205 LPARMTS
+205 LPAQMTS
-212 EGFFTNRLMWIAF
+212 EGFFTNRLMWIGF

-231 DIINGLHHVFPAI
+231 DIVNGLHHVFPAI

-284 DLLFSSWFFF
+284 DLLFSTWFFF
-294 WVWKGQQILGSVAG
+294 WVWKAQQIFGSVVG
-308 LEGTGYPYVNY
+308 LEGTGYPYINY

-332 VWRGRKYLQNLS
+332 VWRSRKYLQNLL
-344 GVETDF
+344 GAKTH
-350 LSNDRTK
+350 
-357 PVARNEVEGGSTE
+357 ST
-370 NPVNAQTRPNEPQGI
+370 PTRDE
-385 IKKPMSPRT
+385 PMSPRT

-399 IAGVAFLTFF
+399 IAGVVFLTLFS
-409 CLRAGMS
+409 LKAGMS
-416 LWAILIFFGLYFA
+416 LWAILVFFGLYFA

-463 RKLGPN
+463 RPLGPN

-498 ASTSGIRSRVMLF
+498 ASTSGIGSRFMLF
-511 AILAALFVGI
+511 AILIALFVGI

-534 LGAVHEMSRVPII
+534 LGALHEMSRVPII
-547 YGSEPWT
+547 YGSEPWRN
-554 QLQKWLTNPLS
+554 LQNWLAHPLD
-565 PDYWALGFTGIGLLF
+565 PDYWALGFTGIGILF
-580 ALFLMLMRMKFF
+580 SLFLMLMRMKFL

-618 IVWVLKLVLLKYG
+618 IVWVVKLLLLKYG
-631 GINVHRKAM
+631 GRNAHRKAM

-651 TVGSLWTILGMLF
+651 TVGSLWTILGMVF

>member
-1 MPHTTPSIS
+1 MPHTKPILYPPKPSS
-10 PSKSSA
+10 PVS
-16 SVGWRSIAIGLLLIP
+16 WRSITIGLILIP

-51 VSLIFTVVFNI
+51 VSLIFTVVFNV
-62 LVLMGFNQVFKRFLP
+62 LVLIGFNRIFKRFLP
-77 QLALS
+77 RMALS

-131 YIPSWLAVADK
+131 YIPKWLVVVDK
-142 GVLLGYY
+142 DVLSGYY
-149 EGDSTLYTKPNLL
+149 EGDSTLHTRRHLL
-162 GWLTPVLNWSAFL
+162 GWLTPVMSWFGFL
-175 FTMLF
+175 FALLF
-180 VMVCITVIVRRP
+180 VMVCITLIVRKP

-225 GLVATF
+225 GLTAAF
-231 DIINGLHHVFPAI
+231 DIINGLHHIFPAI
-244 PSVYEKAY
+244 PSVFEKEY

-294 WVWKGQQILGSVAG
+294 WVWKGQQLIGSVAG
-308 LEGTGYPYVNY
+308 LEGTGYPYINY

-332 VWRGRKYLQNLS
+332 VWRGRKYLKNLF
-344 GVETDF
+344 G
-350 LSNDRTK
+350 TK
-357 PVARNEVEGGSTE
+357 VDSTSTQDE
-370 NPVNAQTRPNEPQGI
+370 
-385 IKKPMSPRT
+385 PMSPRP
-394 LVLAL
+394 LILAF
-399 IAGVAFLTFF
+399 IAGIAFLIFF

-416 LWAILIFFGLYFA
+416 VWAILIFFGLYFA

-463 RKLGPN
+463 RSLGPN

-498 ASTSGIRSRVMLF
+498 AATSGIRTRFMLF

-521 LSQFWALISVPYR
+521 LSQFWALISIPYR

-547 YGSEPWT
+547 YGSEPWR
-554 QLQKWLTNPLS
+554 QLQNWLTHPLP

-598 AAYATVCGSWAV
+598 AAYAAVCGSWAV
-610 NYIWFSLG
+610 NYIWFTLLVAWG
-618 IVWVLKLVLLKYG
+618 LKLILLKYG
-631 GINVHRKAM
+631 GRNAHRKAM

>member
-1 MPHTTPSIS
+1 MPHTKTTPS
-10 PSKSSA
+10 SSV
-16 SVGWRSIAIGLLLIP
+16 SWRSIAIGLLLIP
-31 INCYWITYIELV
+31 VNCYWITYIELV

-51 VSLIFTVVFNI
+51 VSLIFTVVFNV
-62 LVLMGFNQVFKRFLP
+62 LVLMGFNQILKRFLP
-77 QLALS
+77 RFALS

-131 YIPSWLAVADK
+131 YIPSWLAVSDK
-142 GVLLGYY
+142 GVLSGYY
-149 EGDSTLYTKPNLL
+149 EGDSTLHTKQHLL
-162 GWLTPVLNWSAFL
+162 GWLMPVLNWAAFL

-212 EGFFTNRLMWIAF
+212 EGFFTNRLMWIGF
-225 GLVATF
+225 GLVAAF
-231 DIINGLHHVFPAI
+231 DVVNGLHHVFPAI

-284 DLLFSSWFFF
+284 DLLFSTWFFF
-294 WVWKGQQILGSVAG
+294 WVWKGQQVIGSVMG

-319 QGFGAYMG
+319 QGFGAYIG

-332 VWRGRKYLQNLS
+332 AWRSRKYIQNLL
-344 GVETDF
+344 G
-350 LSNDRTK
+350 TK
-357 PVARNEVEGGSTE
+357 VSPTA
-370 NPVNAQTRPNEPQGI
+370 TRDE
-385 IKKPMSPRT
+385 PMSPRT
-394 LVLAL
+394 LVLVL
-399 IAGVAFLTFF
+399 IAGIAFLTFF

-416 LWAILIFFGLYFA
+416 LWAILVFFGLYFA

-463 RKLGPN
+463 RPLGPN

-498 ASTSGIRSRVMLF
+498 ASTSGIRSRFMLF
-511 AILAALFVGI
+511 AILIALCVGI
-521 LSQFWALISVPYR
+521 LSQFWALISIPYR
-534 LGAVHEMSRVPII
+534 LGALHEMSRVPIV

-554 QLQKWLTNPLS
+554 QLQKWLAHPLA

-598 AAYATVCGSWAV
+598 AAYAAVCGSWAV

-631 GINVHRKAM
+631 GRNAHRKAM

-651 TVGSLWTILGMLF
+651 TVGSLWTILGMVF
-664 NIPTYGIWP
+664 SIPTYGIWP

>member
-1 MPHTTPSIS
+1 MGQDFQNRSEMPHTIPTVS
-10 PSKSSA
+10 PSKPFSP
-16 SVGWRSIAIGLLLIP
+16 VGWRSIAIGLILIP
-31 INCYWITYIELV
+31 VNCYWITYIELV

-51 VSLIFTVVFNI
+51 VSLIFTVVFNV
-62 LVLMGFNQVFKRFLP
+62 LVLTGFNQIFKRFLP
-77 QLALS
+77 RMALS

-114 AFWFATPENDWK
+114 AFWFATPENDWR

-131 YIPSWLAVADK
+131 YIPRWLAVADRD
-142 GVLLGYY
+142 VLSGYY
-149 EGDSTLYTKPNLL
+149 EGDSTLYTQQHLL
-162 GWLTPVLNWSAFL
+162 GWLTPVMNWFAFL
-175 FTMLF
+175 FAMLF
-180 VMVCITVIVRRP
+180 VMVCINLIVRKP

-225 GLVATF
+225 GLVAAF
-231 DIINGLHHVFPAI
+231 DIVNGLHHVFPAI

-284 DLLFSSWFFF
+284 DLLFSTWFFF
-294 WVWKGQQILGSVAG
+294 SVWKVQQIFGSAVG
-308 LEGTGYPYVNY
+308 LEGTGYPYINY

-332 VWRGRKYLQNLS
+332 VWRSRKYLQNLM
-344 GVETDF
+344 GAKA
-350 LSNDRTK
+350 N
-357 PVARNEVEGGSTE
+357 STS
-370 NPVNAQTRPNEPQGI
+370 TRDE
-385 IKKPMSPRT
+385 PMSSRS
-394 LVLAL
+394 VVIAL
-399 IAGVAFLTFF
+399 IAGVAFLVIF

-416 LWAILIFFGLYFA
+416 LSAILVFFGLYFA

-498 ASTSGIRSRVMLF
+498 ASTSGIRSRFMLL
-511 AILAALFVGI
+511 AILIALFVGI
-521 LSQFWALISVPYR
+521 LSQFWALISIPYR
-534 LGAVHEMSRVPII
+534 LGALHEMSRVPII
-547 YGSEPWT
+547 YGSEPWRN
-554 QLQKWLTNPLS
+554 LQNWLAHPLD
-565 PDYWALGFTGIGLLF
+565 PDYWAVGFTGIGVLF
-580 ALFLMLMRMKFF
+580 ALFLMLMRMKFL

-598 AAYATVCGSWAV
+598 AAYAAVCGSWAV

-618 IVWVLKLVLLKYG
+618 IVWVVKLVLLKYG
-631 GINVHRKAM
+631 GRNAHRKAM

-651 TVGSLWTILGMLF
+651 TVGSLWTILGMVF

>member
-1 MPHTTPSIS
+1 MPHTKPILS
-10 PSKSSA
+10 PSKPSA
-16 SVGWRSIAIGLLLIP
+16 LVSGRSIAIGVLLIP

-51 VSLIFTVVFNI
+51 VSLIFTVVFNV
-62 LVLMGFNQVFKRFLP
+62 LVLMGFNQVLKRFLP
-77 QLALS
+77 RFALS
-82 QGELLVIY
+82 QGELLVVY

-131 YIPSWLAVADK
+131 YIPNWLAVSDK
-142 GVLLGYY
+142 GVLSGYY
-149 EGDSTLYTKPNLL
+149 EGDSTLHTKRHLV
-162 GWLTPVLNWSAFL
+162 GWLTPVLNWFAFL
-175 FTMLF
+175 FVMLF
-180 VMVCITVIVRRP
+180 VMVCITLIVRKP

-205 LPARMTS
+205 LPSRMTS

-284 DLLFSSWFFF
+284 DLLFSTWFFF
-294 WVWKGQQILGSVAG
+294 WVWKGQQVMGSVMG

-332 VWRGRKYLQNLS
+332 VWRGRKYLQNLL
-344 GVETDF
+344 GVKAHPT
-350 LSNDRTK
+350 
-357 PVARNEVEGGSTE
+357 STRDE
-370 NPVNAQTRPNEPQGI
+370 
-385 IKKPMSPRT
+385 PMSPRI
-394 LVLAL
+394 LVVSL
-399 IAGVAFLTFF
+399 IFGIAFLTFF

-416 LWAILIFFGLYFA
+416 LWAILVFFGLYFA

-463 RKLGPN
+463 RPLGPN

-498 ASTSGIRSRVMLF
+498 ASTLGIRSRFMLF
-511 AILAALFVGI
+511 AILIALFVGI
-521 LSQFWALISVPYR
+521 LSQFWALISIPYR
-534 LGAVHEMSRVPII
+534 LGALHEMSRVPII
-547 YGSEPWT
+547 YGAEPWM
-554 QLQKWLTNPLS
+554 QLQKWLAHPLA
-565 PDYWALGFTGIGLLF
+565 PDYWALGFTGLGLLF

-598 AAYATVCGSWAV
+598 AAYAAVCGSWAV

-618 IVWVLKLVLLKYG
+618 IVWVLKLLLLKYG
-631 GINVHRKAM
+631 GRNAHRKAM

-651 TVGSLWTILGMLF
+651 TVGSLWTILGMVF

>member
-1 MPHTTPSIS
+1 MPHTKPTIS
-10 PSKSSA
+10 PSKLPP
-16 SVGWRSIAIGLLLIP
+16 SVRWWSIAIGLILIP

-51 VSLIFTVVFNI
+51 VSLIFTVVFNV
-62 LVLMGFNQVFKRFLP
+62 LVLIGFNQVLKRFLP
-77 QLALS
+77 RMALS

-131 YIPSWLAVADK
+131 YIPRWLAVADK
-142 GVLLGYY
+142 DVLSGYY
-149 EGDSTLYTKPNLL
+149 EGDSTLYTKQHLL
-162 GWLTPVLNWSAFL
+162 GWLTPVMSWFGFL
-175 FTMLF
+175 FAMLF
-180 VMVCITVIVRRP
+180 VMVCITLIVRKP

-225 GLVATF
+225 GLTMAF
-231 DIINGLHHVFPAI
+231 DIINGLHHIFPAI
-244 PSVYEKAY
+244 PSVFEKEY

-294 WVWKGQQILGSVAG
+294 WVWKGQQIFGSTVG
-308 LEGTGYPYVNY
+308 LEGTGYPYINY

-344 GVETDF
+344 G
-350 LSNDRTK
+350 TK
-357 PVARNEVEGGSTE
+357 VDTMSTRDEPVSH
-370 NPVNAQTRPNEPQGI
+370 
-385 IKKPMSPRT
+385 RT
-394 LVLAL
+394 LILAL
-399 IAGVAFLTFF
+399 IAGVAFLVFF
-409 CLRAGMS
+409 CLKAGMS
-416 LWAILIFFGLYFA
+416 LWAILAFFGLYFA

-463 RKLGPN
+463 RPLGPN

-498 ASTSGIRSRVMLF
+498 ASTSGVRSRFMLF

-521 LSQFWALISVPYR
+521 LSQFWALISIPYR
-534 LGAVHEMSRVPII
+534 LGAVHEMSPVPLI
-547 YGSEPWT
+547 YGAEPWRN
-554 QLQKWLTNPLS
+554 LQNWLTHPLD

-580 ALFLMLMRMKFF
+580 SLLLMLMRMKFF

-598 AAYATVCGSWAV
+598 AAYAAVCGSWAV
-610 NYIWFSLG
+610 NYIWFTLLVAWG
-618 IVWVLKLVLLKYG
+618 LKLILLKYG
-631 GINVHRKAM
+631 GRNAHRKAM

-651 TVGSLWTILGMLF
+651 TAGSLWTILGMLF

>member
-1 MPHTTPSIS
+1 MPHTQPTVS
-10 PSKSSA
+10 PSKLSS
-16 SVGWRSIAIGLLLIP
+16 SVEPRSPRPYWRSIAIGLVLIP

-51 VSLIFTVVFNI
+51 VSLIFTVVFNV

-77 QLALS
+77 RIALS

-131 YIPSWLAVADK
+131 YIPSWLAVADR
-142 GVLLGYY
+142 GVLSGYY

-162 GWLTPVLNWSAFL
+162 GWLTPVMNWFAFL
-175 FTMLF
+175 FVMLF

-212 EGFFTNRLMWIAF
+212 AGFFTNRLMWIAF

-284 DLLFSSWFFF
+284 DLLFSSWVFF
-294 WVWKGQQILGSVAG
+294 WVWKGQQILGSVMG

-332 VWRGRKYLQNLS
+332 VWRSRKHLQNVL
-344 GVETDF
+344 GV
-350 LSNDRTK
+350 K
-357 PVARNEVEGGSTE
+357 ARPTSTRDE
-370 NPVNAQTRPNEPQGI
+370 
-385 IKKPMSPRT
+385 PMSHLT
-394 LVLAL
+394 LILAL
-399 IAGVAFLTFF
+399 VAGVAFLTFF
-409 CLRAGMS
+409 SLRAGMS
-416 LWAILIFFGLYFA
+416 LWAILVFFGLYFA

-498 ASTSGIRSRVMLF
+498 ASTSGIRSRFMLF

-521 LSQFWALISVPYR
+521 LSQFWALISIPYR
-534 LGAVHEMSRVPII
+534 LGAVHEMSRVPIV

-554 QLQKWLTNPLS
+554 QLQKWLTNPLA

-580 ALFLMLMRMKFF
+580 SLFLMLMRMKFF

-631 GINVHRKAM
+631 GINAHRKAM

-651 TVGSLWTILGMLF
+651 TVGSLWTILGMVF

>member
-1 MPHTTPSIS
+1 
-10 PSKSSA
+10 
-16 SVGWRSIAIGLLLIP
+16 
-31 INCYWITYIELV
+31 
-43 QYSAQPTI
+43 
-51 VSLIFTVVFNI
+51 
-62 LVLMGFNQVFKRFLP
+62 
-77 QLALS
+77 
-82 QGELLVIY
+82 
-90 VMLSVASAT
+90 
-99 AGHSMMEILVSTLGH
+99 MMEILVSTLGH

-131 YIPSWLAVADK
+131 YIPSWLAVSDK
-142 GVLLGYY
+142 GVLSGYY
-149 EGDSTLYTKPNLL
+149 EGDSTLYTKQHLL
-162 GWLTPVLNWSAFL
+162 GWLTPVMNWFAFL
-175 FTMLF
+175 FVMLF
-180 VMVCITVIVRRP
+180 VMVCITVIVRKP

-212 EGFFTNRLMWIAF
+212 EGFFTNRLMWIGF
-225 GLVATF
+225 GLVAAF
-231 DIINGLHHVFPAI
+231 DVVNGLHHVFPAI

-261 SAMGWLRLGIYPFVL
+261 SAIGWLRLGIYPFVL

-294 WVWKGQQILGSVAG
+294 WVWKGQQVVGSIMG

-332 VWRGRKYLQNLS
+332 LWRGRKYLQNLLAAK
-344 GVETDF
+344 VHPT
-350 LSNDRTK
+350 
-357 PVARNEVEGGSTE
+357 STRDE
-370 NPVNAQTRPNEPQGI
+370 
-385 IKKPMSPRT
+385 PMSPRMV
-394 LVLAL
+394 LLAL
-399 IAGVAFLTFF
+399 IAGIAFLTFF
-409 CLRAGMS
+409 CFRAGMS
-416 LWAILIFFGLYFA
+416 LWAILVFFGLYFA

-442 SPMHDLHYTGPERVM
+442 SPMHDLHYTGPERIM

-498 ASTSGIRSRVMLF
+498 ASTSGIRSRFMLF
-511 AILAALFVGI
+511 AILIALFVGI

-534 LGAVHEMSRVPII
+534 LGALHEMSRVPII
-547 YGSEPWT
+547 YGSEPWM
-554 QLQKWLTNPLS
+554 QLQKWLAHPLD

-631 GINVHRKAM
+631 GRNAHRKAM

-651 TVGSLWTILGMLF
+651 TIGSLWTILGMVF

>member
-1 MPHTTPSIS
+1 MPHTKPILS
-10 PSKSSA
+10 PSKPSA
-16 SVGWRSIAIGLLLIP
+16 LVSWRSIAIGVLLIP

-51 VSLIFTVVFNI
+51 VSLIFTVVFNV
-62 LVLMGFNQVFKRFLP
+62 LVLMGFNQVLKRFLP
-77 QLALS
+77 RFALS
-82 QGELLVIY
+82 QGELLVVY

-131 YIPSWLAVADK
+131 YIPNWLAVSDK
-142 GVLLGYY
+142 GVLSGYY
-149 EGDSTLYTKPNLL
+149 EGDSTLHTKRHLV
-162 GWLTPVLNWSAFL
+162 GWLTPVLNWFAFL
-175 FTMLF
+175 FVMLF
-180 VMVCITVIVRRP
+180 VMVCITLIVRKP

-205 LPARMTS
+205 LPSRMTS

-284 DLLFSSWFFF
+284 DLLFSTWFFF
-294 WVWKGQQILGSVAG
+294 WVWKGQQVMGSVMG

-332 VWRGRKYLQNLS
+332 VWRGRKYLQNLL
-344 GVETDF
+344 GVKAHPTSIQDE
-350 LSNDRTK
+350 
-357 PVARNEVEGGSTE
+357 
-370 NPVNAQTRPNEPQGI
+370 
-385 IKKPMSPRT
+385 PMSPRI
-394 LVLAL
+394 LVVSL
-399 IAGVAFLTFF
+399 IFGIAFLTFF

-416 LWAILIFFGLYFA
+416 LWAILVFFGLYFA

-463 RKLGPN
+463 RPLGPN

-498 ASTSGIRSRVMLF
+498 ASMLGIRSRFMLF
-511 AILAALFVGI
+511 AILIALFVGI
-521 LSQFWALISVPYR
+521 LSQFWALISIPYR
-534 LGAVHEMSRVPII
+534 LGALHEMSRVPII
-547 YGSEPWT
+547 YGAEPWM
-554 QLQKWLTNPLS
+554 QLQKWLAHPLA
-565 PDYWALGFTGIGLLF
+565 PDYWALGFTGLGLLF

-598 AAYATVCGSWAV
+598 AAYAAVCGSWAV

-618 IVWVLKLVLLKYG
+618 IVWVLKLLLLKYG
-631 GINVHRKAM
+631 GRNAHRKAM

-651 TVGSLWTILGMLF
+651 TVGSLWTILGMVF

>member
-1 MPHTTPSIS
+1 MLHTKPTLSSSQPLSSID
-10 PSKSSA
+10 
-16 SVGWRSIAIGLLLIP
+16 WRSIAIGLILIP

-51 VSLIFTVVFNI
+51 VSLIFTVVFNV
-62 LVLMGFNQVFKRFLP
+62 LVLIGLNRIFKRFLP
-77 QLALS
+77 RFALS

-142 GVLLGYY
+142 SVLSGYY
-149 EGDSTLYTKPNLL
+149 EGDSTLYTKQHLL
-162 GWLTPVLNWSAFL
+162 GWLTPVMNWFAFL
-175 FTMLF
+175 FVMLF
-180 VMVCITVIVRRP
+180 VMVCINLIVRKP

-231 DIINGLHHVFPAI
+231 DIVNGLHHVFPTI

-284 DLLFSSWFFF
+284 DLLFSTWFFF
-294 WVWKGQQILGSVAG
+294 WVWKAQQIFGSVVG
-308 LEGTGYPYVNY
+308 LEGTGYPYINY
-319 QGFGAYMG
+319 QGFGAYIG

-332 VWRGRKYLQNLS
+332 VWRGRKYLQNLL
-344 GVETDF
+344 GA
-350 LSNDRTK
+350 K
-357 PVARNEVEGGSTE
+357 GSATSTLDE
-370 NPVNAQTRPNEPQGI
+370 
-385 IKKPMSPRT
+385 PMSPRT
-394 LVLAL
+394 LVLVL
-399 IAGVAFLTFF
+399 IAGVVFLTLF
-409 CLRAGMS
+409 CLKAGMS
-416 LWAILIFFGLYFA
+416 LWAILVFFGLYFA

-463 RKLGPN
+463 RPLGPN

-498 ASTSGIRSRVMLF
+498 AATSGIRSRFMLF
-511 AILAALFVGI
+511 AILIALFVGI

-534 LGAVHEMSRVPII
+534 LGALHEMSRVPII
-547 YGSEPWT
+547 YGSEPWRN
-554 QLQKWLTNPLS
+554 LQNWLAHPLD

-580 ALFLMLMRMKFF
+580 SLFLMLMRMKFL

-618 IVWVLKLVLLKYG
+618 IVWVVKLLLLKYG
-631 GINVHRKAM
+631 GRNAHRKAM

-651 TVGSLWTILGMLF
+651 TVGSLWTILGMVF

>member
-1 MPHTTPSIS
+1 MPHTKPTLS
-10 PSKSSA
+10 PSKPFSSG
-16 SVGWRSIAIGLLLIP
+16 SWRSIAIGLILIP

-51 VSLIFTVVFNI
+51 VSLIFTVVFNV
-62 LVLMGFNQVFKRFLP
+62 LVLMGFNQIFKRFLP
-77 QLALS
+77 RLALS

-131 YIPSWLAVADK
+131 YIPSWLAVADR
-142 GVLLGYY
+142 GVLSGYY

-162 GWLTPVLNWSAFL
+162 GWLTPVMNWSAFL
-175 FTMLF
+175 FVMLF
-180 VMVCITVIVRRP
+180 VMVCITVIVRKP

-225 GLVATF
+225 GLVAIF
-231 DIINGLHHVFPAI
+231 DIVNGLHHVFPAI
-244 PSVYEKAY
+244 PSVFEKEY

-284 DLLFSSWFFF
+284 DLLFSTWFFF
-294 WVWKGQQILGSVAG
+294 WVWKGQQVVGSIMG

-332 VWRGRKYLQNLS
+332 LWRSRNYLQNLL
-344 GVETDF
+344 G
-350 LSNDRTK
+350 TK
-357 PVARNEVEGGSTE
+357 AHSTSI
-370 NPVNAQTRPNEPQGI
+370 RDEP
-385 IKKPMSPRT
+385 MAPRT
-394 LVLAL
+394 LIFAL

-416 LWAILIFFGLYFA
+416 IWAILVFLGLYYA

-498 ASTSGIRSRVMLF
+498 ASMSGIRSRFMLF

-521 LSQFWALISVPYR
+521 LSQFWALISIPYR
-534 LGAVHEMSRVPII
+534 LGALHEMSRVPII

-554 QLQKWLTNPLS
+554 QLQKWLTNPLD
-565 PDYWALGFTGIGLLF
+565 PNYWALGFTGIGLLF
-580 ALFLMLMRMKFF
+580 ALCLMLMRMKFF

-598 AAYATVCGSWAV
+598 AAYAAVCGSWAV
-610 NYIWFSLG
+610 NYIWFTLFTA
-618 IVWVLKLVLLKYG
+618 WALKLILLKYG
-631 GINVHRKAM
+631 GRNAHRKAM

-651 TVGSLWTILGMLF
+651 TVGSLWTILGMVF
-664 NIPTYGIWP
+664 NIPAYGIWP

>member
-1 MPHTTPSIS
+1 MLHTKPPLS
-10 PSKSSA
+10 PSRPSA
-16 SVGWRSIAIGLLLIP
+16 SVGWRSIAIGLVLIP

-51 VSLIFTVVFNI
+51 VSLIFTVVFNV
-62 LVLMGFNQVFKRFLP
+62 LVLIGFNQILKRFLP
-77 QLALS
+77 RLALS
-82 QGELLVIY
+82 QGELLIIY

-131 YIPSWLAVADK
+131 YIPGWLAVADK
-142 GVLLGYY
+142 GVLSGYY
-149 EGDSTLYTKPNLL
+149 DGDSTLYTTRHLL
-162 GWLTPVLNWSAFL
+162 GWLTPVINWFAFL
-175 FTMLF
+175 FTLLF
-180 VMVCITVIVRRP
+180 VMLCINVIVRKP

-212 EGFFTNRLMWIAF
+212 DGFFTNRLMWIGF
-225 GLVATF
+225 GLVAAF
-231 DIINGLHHVFPAI
+231 DIVNGLHHVFPAI

-294 WVWKGQQILGSVAG
+294 WVWKGQQVIGSVAG
-308 LEGTGYPYVNY
+308 LEGTGYPYINY

-327 IFLIA
+327 IFLI
-332 VWRGRKYLQNLS
+332 VLWRSREHLQNLF
-344 GVETDF
+344 GAKV
-350 LSNDRTK
+350 R
-357 PVARNEVEGGSTE
+357 STSTPDE
-370 NPVNAQTRPNEPQGI
+370 
-385 IKKPMSPRT
+385 PMSNWSV
-394 LVLAL
+394 VLAL
-399 IAGVAFLTFF
+399 IAGSAFLTFF

-416 LWAILIFFGLYFA
+416 VWAIFVFFGLYFA
-429 FSTAV
+429 FSTAI

-463 RKLGPN
+463 RRLGPN

-498 ASTSGIRSRVMLF
+498 ASTAGIRSRFMLF
-511 AILAALFVGI
+511 AILIALCVGI
-521 LSQFWALISVPYR
+521 LSQFWALISIPYR
-534 LGAVHEMSRVPII
+534 LGALHEMSRVPVI

-554 QLQKWLTNPLS
+554 QLQKWLTNPLA
-565 PDYWALGFTGIGLLF
+565 PDYWAVGFTGIGLLF

-618 IVWVLKLVLLKYG
+618 VVWLLKLVLLKYG
-631 GINVHRKAM
+631 GRNAHRKAM

-651 TVGSLWTILGMLF
+651 TIGSLWTILGMVF

>member
-1 MPHTTPSIS
+1 
-10 PSKSSA
+10 
-16 SVGWRSIAIGLLLIP
+16 
-31 INCYWITYIELV
+31 
-43 QYSAQPTI
+43 
-51 VSLIFTVVFNI
+51 
-62 LVLMGFNQVFKRFLP
+62 
-77 QLALS
+77 
-82 QGELLVIY
+82 
-90 VMLSVASAT
+90 
-99 AGHSMMEILVSTLGH
+99 
-114 AFWFATPENDWK
+114 
-126 DLFWR
+126 
-131 YIPSWLAVADK
+131 
-142 GVLLGYY
+142 
-149 EGDSTLYTKPNLL
+149 
-162 GWLTPVLNWSAFL
+162 
-175 FTMLF
+175 
-180 VMVCITVIVRRP
+180 
-192 WTEDEKLA
+192 
-200 YPIIQ
+200 
-205 LPARMTS
+205 MTS
-212 EGFFTNRLMWIAF
+212 DGFFTNRLMWIAF
-225 GLVATF
+225 GLVAAF
-231 DIINGLHHVFPAI
+231 DIVNGLHHVFPAI

-294 WVWKGQQILGSVAG
+294 WVWKGQQIMGSVVG

-332 VWRGRKYLQNLS
+332 VWRSRKHLQNIL
-344 GVETDF
+344 G
-350 LSNDRTK
+350 
-357 PVARNEVEGGSTE
+357 ARVRSTS
-370 NPVNAQTRPNEPQGI
+370 TRDE
-385 IKKPMSPRT
+385 PMSPLI

-399 IAGVAFLTFF
+399 VSGVAFLTVF

-416 LWAILIFFGLYFA
+416 LWAILVFFGLYFA

-457 VAAVGT
+457 VAALGT

-498 ASTSGIRSRVMLF
+498 ASTSGIRSRFMLI

-554 QLQKWLTNPLS
+554 QLQKWLTNPLA

-631 GINVHRKAM
+631 GRNAHRKAM

-651 TVGSLWTILGMLF
+651 TVGSLWTILGMMF